1 MKLKTLIL
9 AAGKGTRMKSELPK
23 VIHEVN
29 GIPMISKI
37 IKVLEILKP
46 EENILILGHKKEEV
60 LKVYELLK
68 KNQYGQYLMDVLNGK
83 YLDARR

>member
-1 MKLKTLIL
+1 MAEKCLELKD
-9 AAGKGTRMKSELPK
+9 
-23 VIHEVN
+23 
-29 GIPMISKI
+29 
-37 IKVLEILKP
+37 IKKAFS
-46 EENILILGHKKEEV
+46 KEEV

>member
-1 MKLKTLIL
+1 MKRQWTKL
-9 AAGKGTRMKSELPK
+9 ELS
-23 VIHEVN
+23 I
-29 GIPMISKI
+29 
-37 IKVLEILKP
+37 
-46 EENILILGHKKEEV
+46 ENIISKEEV